1 MAKMTKKEIDEYNAK
16 QQPVQTLLR
25 SEYAGQGELIARP
38 YREGDWTT
46 TMVNTSGDNKD
57 TPAVTVPPASQKP
70 NAAANGGEAILNYT
84 TEISDDNTMHKV
96 PPKIN
101 HEQSNGSSE
110 DSKNVSS
117 GFTRGTV
124 TSKRNQADFYDF
136 QHDPQYRTAMIGDGA
151 WTATRSF
158 LSALTGKDIGD
169 NYLRKYMEDT
179 RGKYAEMN
187 QTFGKDSVDLGI
199 TAPQAN
205 THEQESHSKSWG
217 KSVSKDPNSEEYETS
232 KHLQSWAM
240 RLGISDKDIS
250 YDKDKDEY
258 FLKAPGTFAR
268 VTDSNG
274 NPLID
279 DGILKSVYDKYF
291 ANDKNPPPFSE
302 IAGLRSRS
310 GRVPGKIMRFVRD
323 NPGIY
328 STNATK
334 VTGVHPAP

>member
-1 MAKMTKKEIDEYNAK
+1 MAKMTQKEIDEYNAK
-16 QQPVQTLLR
+16 QKPAQTILKP
-25 SEYAGQGELIARP
+25 EYAGQGEIIARP

-46 TMVNTSGDNKD
+46 TTVNLSDDNGGTS
-57 TPAVTVPPASQKP
+57 AVTVPPASQKP
-70 NAAANGGEAILNYT
+70 NAVVDGGNPTLNYT
-84 TEISDDNTMHKV
+84 SEISDDNTMHKV
-96 PPKIN
+96 PPKIS
-101 HEQSNGSSE
+101 HQQSNGSVE

-205 THEQESHSKSWG
+205 THEQESHSKTWG
-217 KSVSKDPNSEEYETS
+217 KSISKDPNSEEYSTS

-240 RLGISDKDIS
+240 RLGISDRDIS
-250 YDKDKDEY
+250 YDAKRDKY
-258 FLKAPGTFAR
+258 FFKAPITFAR
-268 VTDSNG
+268 VQGPNG
-274 NPLID
+274 ARFGD
-279 DGILKSVYDKYF
+279 DFVKQAWDKYF
-291 ANDKNPPPFSE
+291 AGDKNAPSFSE
-302 IAGLRSRS
+302 IAGNGSKS
-310 GRVPGKIMRFVRD
+310 GEFSGKTLRFVRD
-323 NPGIY
+323 HKGIF
-328 STNATK
+328 STNATQ
-334 VTGVHPAP
+334 VTGAKVAP